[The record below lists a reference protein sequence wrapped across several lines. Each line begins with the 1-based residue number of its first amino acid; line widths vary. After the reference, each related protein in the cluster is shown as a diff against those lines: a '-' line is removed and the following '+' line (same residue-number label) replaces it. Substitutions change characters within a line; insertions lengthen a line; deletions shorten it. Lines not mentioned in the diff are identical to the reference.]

1 MNRRCQA
8 LAGLVGGLVCGSG
21 FELPAA
27 EPGLVTLNNP
37 QSVLAVTT
45 AGGGIVE
52 IRLKG
57 NSVNPLNWT
66 IHGLEP
72 VEPGK
77 PYLRGHFLCLARW
90 GAPSA
95 AEAKR
100 GVPFH
105 GEAPRVN
112 WKLSRAPEA
121 ADKYQWLTME
131 CRLPLAGLSVVR
143 KITLARNSGV
153 ALISETVV
161 NDRKLG
167 RIYNMVQHPSIAA
180 PFLDDSTLV
189 DSNAPR
195 GISQEGEVPAR
206 GETPSLWPQMVIGKQ
221 QVALRRFR
229 SAQSDG
235 TIHDV
240 SSFVFENTARNGW
253 VTAANPKAKLLLGYV
268 WKTRHYPWLN
278 IWRHREG
285 GRVKSRGLE
294 FGTTGLHQPYSTLVA
309 QGKIFDRPL
318 YTFIDAGQST
328 TREYMVF
335 VTEVPA
341 NYAGVHRLVV
351 GDNKDELVLWEQA
364 PGKRRIRVPIDL
376 PDVSARR

>member
-8 LAGLVGGLVCGSG
+8 LAGLVGVLVFGSG

-27 EPGLVTLNNP
+27 GPGLVTLNNP

-77 PYLRGHFLCLARW
+77 PYLRGHFLCLDRW
-90 GAPSA
+90 GAPSD

-189 DSNAPR
+189 DSNATR
-195 GISQEGEVPAR
+195 GFSQEGEVPAR
-206 GETPSLWPQMVIGKQ
+206 GEKPSLWPQMVIGKQ
-221 QVALRRFR
+221 QVDLRRFR
-229 SAQSDG
+229 
-235 TIHDV
+235 
-240 SSFVFENTARNGW
+240 
-253 VTAANPKAKLLLGYV
+253 
-268 WKTRHYPWLN
+268 
-278 IWRHREG
+278 
-285 GRVKSRGLE
+285 
-294 FGTTGLHQPYSTLVA
+294 
-309 QGKIFDRPL
+309 
-318 YTFIDAGQST
+318 
-328 TREYMVF
+328 
-335 VTEVPA
+335 
-341 NYAGVHRLVV
+341 
-351 GDNKDELVLWEQA
+351 
-364 PGKRRIRVPIDL
+364 
-376 PDVSARR
+376 

>member
-1 MNRRCQA
+1 
-8 LAGLVGGLVCGSG
+8 
-21 FELPAA
+21 
-27 EPGLVTLNNP
+27 
-37 QSVLAVTT
+37 
-45 AGGGIVE
+45 
-52 IRLKG
+52 
-57 NSVNPLNWT
+57 
-66 IHGLEP
+66 
-72 VEPGK
+72 
-77 PYLRGHFLCLARW
+77 
-90 GAPSA
+90 
-95 AEAKR
+95 
-100 GVPFH
+100 
-105 GEAPRVN
+105 
-112 WKLSRAPEA
+112 
-121 ADKYQWLTME
+121 ME
-131 CRLPLAGLSVVR
+131 CRLPLAGLAVVR
-143 KITLARNSGV
+143 KITLARNCGV
-153 ALISETVV
+153 ALISETVL

-180 PFLDDSTLV
+180 PFLDDSTLG
-189 DSNAPR
+189 DSNATR
-195 GISQEGEVPAR
+195 GFSQEGEVPAR
-206 GETPSLWPQMVIGKQ
+206 GEKPSLWPQMVIGKQ
-221 QVALRRFR
+221 QVDLRRFR
-229 SAQSDG
+229 STQSDG

-309 QGKIFDRPL
+309 QGKKFDRPL

>member
-1 MNRRCQA
+1 MNRRCQMPA
-8 LAGLVGGLVCGSG
+8 SLVGVIVFGCGLA
-21 FELPAA
+21 LTAA
-27 EPGLVTLNNP
+27 EPGVVTLNNP
-37 QSVLAVTT
+37 QSVLSVTT

-77 PYLRGHFLCLARW
+77 PYLRGHFLCLDRW
-90 GAPSA
+90 GAPSD

-112 WKLSRAPEA
+112 WKMTRRPA
-121 ADKYQWLTME
+121 AGDKYQWLSMG

-153 ALISETVV
+153 ALVSEAVA

-180 PFLDDSTLV
+180 PFLDESTIV
-189 DSNAPR
+189 DSNATL
-195 GISQEGEVPAR
+195 GFSQEGEVPTRA
-206 GETPSLWPQMVIGKQ
+206 GKPSRWPQMVIEKQ
-221 QVALRRFR
+221 KVDLRRFR

-240 SSFVFENTARNGW
+240 SSFVFDDNARNGW

-335 VTEVPA
+335 VAEVPA

-351 GDNKDELVLWEQA
+351 DDNNDELVLWEQA

-376 PDVSARR
+376 PAVSARR

>member
-1 MNRRCQA
+1 MKRWCQVLRSVVGLLVVGCGLA
-8 LAGLVGGLVCGSG
+8 LS
-21 FELPAA
+21 AA

-37 QSVLAVTT
+37 QSVLSVTT

-52 IRLKG
+52 IRLKR
-57 NSVNPLNWT
+57 NVVNPLNWT

-72 VEPGK
+72 VEAGK
-77 PYLRGHFLCLARW
+77 PYLRGHFLCLDRW
-90 GAPSA
+90 GAPSE

-112 WKLSRAPEA
+112 WTLSRPPKA
-121 ADKYQWLTME
+121 ADKHQWLTME

-143 KITLARNSGV
+143 KITLARRSGV
-153 ALISETVV
+153 ALVSETVT

-180 PFLDDSTLV
+180 PFLDGSTLV
-189 DSNAPR
+189 DSNATL
-195 GISQEGEVPAR
+195 GFSQEGDVPPGAGKASR
-206 GETPSLWPQMVIGKQ
+206 WPQMVIGKQ
-221 QVALRRFR
+221 QVDLRRFR
-229 SAQSDG
+229 STQSDG

-240 SSFVFENTARNGW
+240 SSFVFDSKTRNGW
-253 VTAANPKAKLLLGYV
+253 VTAANPKAKLLLGYI
-268 WKTRHYPWLN
+268 WDTGHYPWLN
-278 IWRHREG
+278 IWRHRED

-309 QGKIFDRPL
+309 QGKIFERPL

-335 VTEVPA
+335 VTELPA
-341 NYAGVHRLVV
+341 DYAGVQRLLVD
-351 GDNKDELVLWEQA
+351 DNNDELVLWERA
-364 PGKRRIRVPIDL
+364 PGKRRIRLPIDL
-376 PDVSARR
+376 PPASARR